1 MAMMM
6 ATIRL
11 IFSDIM
17 VFINTL
23 SEKLMDVY

>member
-1 MAMMM
+1 MAIMM

>member
-6 ATIRL
+6 TMIRL
-11 IFSDIM
+11 IFGAIM
-17 VFINTL
+17 MFINIL